1 MKKRIRGYGIRIGDH
16 PAGAL
21 NKLTDVPGVRVG
33 HYTVDTEEHKT
44 GVTVILPCEENIF
57 ASRLTAAAFV
67 HNGFGKTAGIP
78 QIEELGTL
86 ESPIALTNTLN
97 VGKVHDALVDYMVE
111 QCERDGVELTS
122 MNPVVGECNDASLN
136 KITERVIGIPEVR
149 AAIDGACR
157 DFEEGDVGA
166 GKGTTC
172 FGMKG
177 GIGSASRLV
186 ELDGK
191 TYVVGVLV
199 QSNFGKTKHF
209 VLDGKP
215 LGELLSG
222 KIEEARKD
230 EGSIMMVVGTDLPVS
245 DRQLKRIIRRAGVG
259 LSRCGSFMGHGS
271 GDIMLGFSTGNVYR
285 KEEDRAVIP
294 AVVMNEAMLD
304 DVFEAAAEATEE
316 AVLNSLAAAHTVT
329 GYKGNTRYSLTDLYL
344 KDL

>member
-1 MKKRIRGYGIRIGDH
+1 
-16 PAGAL
+16 
-21 NKLTDVPGVRVG
+21 
-33 HYTVDTEEHKT
+33 
-44 GVTVILPCEENIF
+44 
-57 ASRLTAAAFV
+57 
-67 HNGFGKTAGIP
+67 
-78 QIEELGTL
+78 
-86 ESPIALTNTLN
+86 
-97 VGKVHDALVDYMVE
+97 MVE
-111 QCERDGVELTS
+111 QCERDGVELAS

-215 LGELLSG
+215 MGELLSG

-294 AVVMNEAMLD
+294 AAVMNEAMLD

>member
-1 MKKRIRGYGIRIGDH
+1 MKKRIRDYGIRIGDH

-67 HNGFGKTAGIP
+67 HNGFRKTAGIP

-294 AVVMNEAMLD
+294 AAVMNEAMLD

-316 AVLNSLAAAHTVT
+316 AVLNSLAAARTVT

>member
-1 MKKRIRGYGIRIGDH
+1 MKKRIRDYGIRIGDH

-111 QCERDGVELTS
+111 QCERDGVELAS

-157 DFEEGDVGA
+157 
-166 GKGTTC
+166 
-172 FGMKG
+172 
-177 GIGSASRLV
+177 
-186 ELDGK
+186 
-191 TYVVGVLV
+191 
-199 QSNFGKTKHF
+199 
-209 VLDGKP
+209 
-215 LGELLSG
+215 
-222 KIEEARKD
+222 EEARKD

-294 AVVMNEAMLD
+294 AAVMNEAMLD

>member
-1 MKKRIRGYGIRIGDH
+1 MKKRIRDYGIRIGDH

-191 TYVVGVLV
+191 
-199 QSNFGKTKHF
+199 
-209 VLDGKP
+209 P

-294 AVVMNEAMLD
+294 AAVMNEAMLD